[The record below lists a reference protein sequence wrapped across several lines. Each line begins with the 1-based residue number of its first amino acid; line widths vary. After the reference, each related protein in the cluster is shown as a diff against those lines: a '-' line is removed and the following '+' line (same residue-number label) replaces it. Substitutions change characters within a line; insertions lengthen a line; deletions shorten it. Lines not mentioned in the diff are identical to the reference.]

1 MSSTYLWKVATKETV
16 DKYTIA
22 IGANS
27 ERNEYHDMTFE
38 AAGDWHSVRTYQTFP
53 TEFHLVVPSAGI
65 DLRMKA
71 SIADSEFITAIS
83 EPSFWEGRIEVAGT
97 YAGQPVKGLGFVEVH
112 GYNTLKKL
120 DSFLKAVSSQVLRLA
135 R

>member
-1 MSSTYLWKVATKETV
+1 LYGVFALCAPLLRPHPPNQPPNPTQ
-16 DKYTIA
+16 YTIA

-27 ERNEYHDMTFE
+27 ERTEHHDMTFE

-97 YAGQPVKGLGFVEVH
+97 YGGKPGA
-112 GYNTLKKL
+112 
-120 DSFLKAVSSQVLRLA
+120 
-135 R
+135 